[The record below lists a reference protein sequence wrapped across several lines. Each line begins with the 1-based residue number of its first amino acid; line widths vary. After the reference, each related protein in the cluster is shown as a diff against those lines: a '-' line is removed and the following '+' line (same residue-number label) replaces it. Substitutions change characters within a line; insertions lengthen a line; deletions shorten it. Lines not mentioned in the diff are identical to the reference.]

1 MSILQLHADIK
12 ISFFPKGMAIFLCI
26 LVLTLCYIV
35 FSFPFLNIL
44 IDSQATKEHNKKF
57 NVGTSLY

>member
-1 MSILQLHADIK
+1 
-12 ISFFPKGMAIFLCI
+12 MAIFLCI
-26 LVLTLCYIV
+26 LVLTLYH
-35 FSFPFLNIL
+35 SFLISFLNIL